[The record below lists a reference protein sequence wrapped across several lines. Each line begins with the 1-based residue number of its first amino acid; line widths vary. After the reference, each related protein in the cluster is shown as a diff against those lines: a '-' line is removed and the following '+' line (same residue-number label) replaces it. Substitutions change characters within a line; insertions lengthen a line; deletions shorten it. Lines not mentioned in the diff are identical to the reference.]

1 MSKKK
6 ILIVEDSSINV
17 YILKQFLKGN
27 DIDEALNGLK
37 AVEMAKTSH
46 YDIILMDLKLPG
58 ITGDIA
64 ARQIKT
70 FSKSSLIIG
79 ITAYEKEALSDFEK
93 ESFDIILT
101 KPVNQ
106 EQLIQL
112 FNQPSV
118 NQ

>member
-27 DIDEALNGLK
+27 IIDEALDGLK
-37 AVEMAKTSH
+37 AVEMAKSST

-64 ARQIKT
+64 ARQIKS
-70 FSKSSLIIG
+70 FNKNNLIVG
-79 ITAYEKEALSDFEK
+79 ITAFEQDQLSEFER
-93 ESFDIILT
+93 ESFDFILS

-106 EQLIQL
+106 EKLMAL
-112 FNQPSV
+112 LNQTSV
-118 NQ
+118 NS